1 MSRELSPVFVFFF
14 VIVLPLS
21 CCFYRFLTRDDYD
34 AFCHIQNAHAFLST
48 LGKMQRIKYFLP
60 DHCSVYVPG
69 STCSERV
76 IIEGYIHKV
85 FQKFYS
91 VFYGLFA
98 NTNGVYQVSYLCIHS
113 YMCVL
118 KLTLKFKL

>member
-14 VIVLPLS
+14 VIALPLS

-48 LGKMQRIKYFLP
+48 LSKMQRIKYFLL

-85 FQKFYS
+85 FKNFIQCFTAYLQTQTVCIRFRIY
-91 VFYGLFA
+91 VF
-98 NTNGVYQVSYLCIHS
+98 IRI
-113 YMCVL
+113 CVC
-118 KLTLKFKL
+118 